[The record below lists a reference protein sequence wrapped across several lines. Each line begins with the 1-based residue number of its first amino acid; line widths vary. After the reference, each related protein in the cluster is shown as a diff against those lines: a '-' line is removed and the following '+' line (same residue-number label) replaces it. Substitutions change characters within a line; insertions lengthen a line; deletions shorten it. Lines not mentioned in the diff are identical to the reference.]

1 MDFSSSYAKVVLSCC
16 NWGFFPKTDFRTY
29 SAGRKRLVVSEN
41 SVFRKILLQEGT
53 YLDTYTFCITIC
65 LSAPNFVSR
74 KESGSSE

>member
-1 MDFSSSYAKVVLSCC
+1 MDFRASYAKVVLLRC
-16 NWGFFPKTDFRTY
+16 NWVFFSKNRFENLL
-29 SAGRKRLVVSEN
+29 AGRKRLVISEN
-41 SVFRKILLQEGT
+41 SVFTKILLQVGT